1 MSRRWEN
8 VLALAREIERAMTK
22 GESPEMTSAERLA
35 RSVIELQKWLA
46 GPQQPNL
53 GGRWHRGRAQ
63 SPSGSPR
70 SDDSGY
76 GDSG

>member
-1 MSRRWEN
+1 MSHRWEN
-8 VLALAREIERAMTK
+8 VLALAREIERAVTK

-46 GPQQPNL
+46 GPKQPNL

-63 SPSGSPR
+63 SPSAPQA
-70 SDDSGY
+70 DDSR
-76 GDSG
+76 

>member
-8 VLALAREIERAMTK
+8 VIALAREIERAVTK

-63 SPSGSPR
+63 VPSDSPLA
-70 SDDSGY
+70 DDPG
-76 GDSG
+76 

>member
-8 VLALAREIERAMTK
+8 VIALAREIERAVTK

-35 RSVIELQKWLA
+35 RSVIEMQKWLA
-46 GPQQPNL
+46 GPRQPNL

-63 SPSGSPR
+63 GPSSDGPR
-70 SDDSGY
+70 ADDPR
-76 GDSG
+76 